1 MHKNS
6 EVVRELT
13 LMLEVKE
20 QIKRKEKNYRGEREG
35 NRIRYLEGEESCKFS
50 SIWN

>member
-13 LMLEVKE
+13 LKLEEKK
-20 QIKRKEKNYRGEREG
+20 QTKRKEKNYRGERR
-35 NRIRYLEGEESCKFS
+35 NIIRYEDGEESCKFS